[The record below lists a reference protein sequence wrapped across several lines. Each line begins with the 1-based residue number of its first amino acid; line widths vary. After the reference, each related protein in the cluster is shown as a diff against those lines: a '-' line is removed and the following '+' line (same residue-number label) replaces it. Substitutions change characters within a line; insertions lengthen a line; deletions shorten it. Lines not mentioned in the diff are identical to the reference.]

1 MTRLRVIT
9 VIAAAVVVVV
19 FMAFTGPRPDTEVA
33 TAIVART
40 GGVCLQLEQWGLFGW
55 VIRGQ
60 TYTEADLSDANWRTP
75 PASNPPCE
83 DAAPTAER
91 EVRLPD
97 GAVPDVYR
105 LCGLAD
111 DLGCLQFAFTPA
123 EAAAAP

>member
-1 MTRLRVIT
+1 MTRLRVIA
-9 VIAAAVVVVV
+9 VVAAAVVVVV

-33 TAIVART
+33 TAIVTRS

-60 TYTEADLSDANWRTP
+60 TYTEADLSGANWHTP

-83 DAAPTAER
+83 DTPTAER

-111 DLGCLQFAFTPA
+111 DLGCRQFSFSPA
-123 EAAAAP
+123 EAGAAP